1 MPPADITASDM
12 PPADTAAG
20 TRAMWNPF
28 ASMAAVAGHEV
39 QIVRGEGAT
48 VYDSAGRAYLDAIAS
63 LWYCNVG
70 HGRVEIGDAAAAQ
83 MHKLAAYQTYEVFSN
98 APAEALAERIAA
110 LAPIAGAKVFFTPGG
125 GSDAVDTAAKLSRA
139 YWRAVGQPAKQV
151 VIGRSYAYHGVNA
164 YGTSLGGIQVN
175 AEQFGSLVTPVEHVP
190 WDDAAA
196 LAKMIDHVGQDR
208 VGAFICEPVVGAG
221 GVYFPPEGYLADV
234 EQICRDADILFI
246 ADEVITGFGRTG
258 AWFGSQRFGIEP
270 DMMTVAKGLTSGYL
284 PLGAVLTSPRVAEP
298 FWRSGSTEMFRH
310 GYTYSGHPT
319 ACAAGLA
326 NLDIIEREQL
336 VARVRELEPALAAA
350 LAPLA
355 EHELVSEVRTGAGLL
370 AGIELTQSAREADP
384 ALAGRIVTAAR
395 ERGVIT
401 RLLRGVALQVSPPF
415 VISAAELHQMAEV
428 LTAALDA
435 ALS

>member
-1 MPPADITASDM
+1 M
-12 PPADTAAG
+12 PPADTTAS
-20 TRAMWNPF
+20 THAMWNPF
-28 ASMAAVAGHEV
+28 ANMAAIAGHAV
-39 QIVRGEGAT
+39 QIVGGEGAT
-48 VYDSAGRAYLDAIAS
+48 VYDAAGRAYLDSIAS

-70 HGRVEIGDAAAAQ
+70 HGRVELGDVAAAQ
-83 MHKLAAYQTYEVFSN
+83 MHKLAAYQTYEIFSN
-98 APAEALAERIAA
+98 APAEALAERVAA

-151 VIGRSYAYHGVNA
+151 IIGRSHAYHGVNA
-164 YGTSLGGIQVN
+164 YGTSLGAIAAN
-175 AEQFGSLVTPVEHVP
+175 TEPFGPLVTLVEHVP

-196 LAKMIDHVGQDR
+196 LAKMIDQLGQDR

-221 GVYFPPEGYLADV
+221 GVYFPPEAYLADV
-234 EQICRDADILFI
+234 QQICRDADILFI
-246 ADEVITGFGRTG
+246 ADEVVTGFGRTG
-258 AWFGSQRFGIEP
+258 AWFGSQRYGIEP

-284 PLGAVLTSPRVAEP
+284 PLGAVIASPRVAEP
-298 FWRSGSTEMFRH
+298 FWRTGSAEIFRH
-310 GYTYSGHPT
+310 GYTYSGHPA
-319 ACAAGLA
+319 ACAVGLA

-336 VARVRELEPALAAA
+336 VERVRELEPALAAA

-355 EHELVSEVRTGAGLL
+355 KHELVSEVRTGAGLL
-370 AGIELTQSAREADP
+370 AGIELAPAAREADP
-384 ALAGRIVTAAR
+384 ALGGRIVTAAR

-415 VISAAELHQMAEV
+415 VISAAQLHELAEV

-435 ALS
+435 AIS

>member
-1 MPPADITASDM
+1 MPQTES
-12 PPADTAAG
+12 AAG
-20 TRAMWNPF
+20 TSAMWNPF
-28 ASMAAVAGHEV
+28 ANMAAIGGHAL
-39 QIVRGEGAT
+39 QIVSGKGAT
-48 VYDSAGRAYLDAIAS
+48 VYDSEGRPYLDAIAS

-70 HGRVEIGDAAAAQ
+70 HGRAEIGDAAATQ
-83 MHKLAAYQTYEVFSN
+83 MHELAAYQTYEIFSN
-98 APAEALAERIAA
+98 PPAEALAERVAG
-110 LAPIAGAKVFFTPGG
+110 LVPIPGAKVFFTPGG

-139 YWRAVGQPAKQV
+139 YWRAVGKPGKQV
-151 VIGRSYAYHGVNA
+151 IIGRSHAYHGVNA
-164 YGTSLGGIQVN
+164 YGTSLGGIAVN
-175 AEQFGSLVTPVEHVP
+175 TEPFGPLVTLVEHVP

-196 LAKMIDHVGQDR
+196 LAKMIDHVGADR

-234 EQICRDADILFI
+234 QQICRDADVLFI

-258 AWFGSQRFGIEP
+258 TWFASQRYGIEP

-284 PLGAVLTSPRVAEP
+284 PLGAVITNARVAEP
-298 FWRSGSTEMFRH
+298 FWRAGSAEIFRH
-310 GYTYSGHPT
+310 GYTYSAHPA
-319 ACAAGLA
+319 ACAVGLA

-336 VARVRELEPALAAA
+336 VSRVAELEPALAAA

-355 EHELVSEVRTGAGLL
+355 GHELVSEVRTGAGLL
-370 AGIELTQSAREADP
+370 AGIELAEAARQADP
-384 ALAGRIVTAAR
+384 GLGARVVTAAR

-415 VISAAELHQMAEV
+415 VISNAELVQVAEV

-435 ALS
+435 ALR

>member
-1 MPPADITASDM
+1 MPPAE
-12 PPADTAAG
+12 TAAR
-20 TRAMWNPF
+20 TPAMWNPF
-28 ASMAAVAGHEV
+28 ANMAAIAGHSV
-39 QIVRGEGAT
+39 QIVGGDGAT
-48 VYDSAGRAYLDAIAS
+48 VYDAAGRAYLDSIAS

-70 HGRVEIGDAAAAQ
+70 HGRVELGDAAAAQ
-83 MHKLAAYQTYEVFSN
+83 MHKLAAYQTYEIFSN
-98 APAEALAERIAA
+98 APAEALAERVAA
-110 LAPIAGAKVFFTPGG
+110 LAPMAGAKVFFTPGG
-125 GSDAVDTAAKLSRA
+125 GSDAVDTAAKLTRA

-151 VIGRSYAYHGVNA
+151 IIGRSHAYHGVNA
-164 YGTSLGGIQVN
+164 YGTSLGGIAAN
-175 AEQFGSLVTPVEHVP
+175 TEPFGPLVTLVEHVP

-196 LAKMIDHVGQDR
+196 LAKMIDHIGQDR

-234 EQICRDADILFI
+234 QQICRDADILFI

-258 AWFGSQRFGIEP
+258 AWFGSQRYGIEP

-284 PLGAVLTSPRVAEP
+284 PLGAVIASPRVAEP
-298 FWRSGSTEMFRH
+298 FWRTGSAEIFRH
-310 GYTYSGHPT
+310 GYTYSGHPA
-319 ACAAGLA
+319 ACAVGLA

-355 EHELVSEVRTGAGLL
+355 KHELVSEVRTGAGLL
-370 AGIELTQSAREADP
+370 AGIELAPAAREADP
-384 ALAGRIVTAAR
+384 ALGGRIVTAAR

-401 RLLRGVALQVSPPF
+401 RLLGGVALQVSPPF
-415 VISAAELHQMAEV
+415 VISAAQLHELAEV

-435 ALS
+435 AVS